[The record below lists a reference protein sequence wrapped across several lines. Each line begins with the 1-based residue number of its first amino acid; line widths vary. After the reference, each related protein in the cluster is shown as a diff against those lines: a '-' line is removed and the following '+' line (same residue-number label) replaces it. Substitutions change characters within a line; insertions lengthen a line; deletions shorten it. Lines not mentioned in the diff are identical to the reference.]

1 MYYLLEYNIKDMKIT
16 YSKLHSFDVPYII
29 PLIIPFEYLIPRSIC
44 VIILLI
50 VSTYVFIKYH
60 PLTINKFFFMIFLFS
75 LYGVTSI
82 IYTKDAS
89 STYTISK
96 EFFLVLLPCLAYSNF
111 IDNTNDKEKNV
122 ILSIKL
128 FVFSTLICT
137 IICWII
143 DTRNGYIWF
152 RLGESLFNMKGTLT
166 YFSYYLICC
175 STGLSLLITIEKS
188 IVKKIFYIAMNV
200 FIISSTYLTAVRKG
214 IILIVFF
221 NLIYVLLLVFK
232 RKNIVKTTIKIF
244 IVFIFVL
251 IFSYIIYINLDQTSL
266 VFRRFINLYNEI
278 FGGSL
283 DNADSSL
290 ITRMNL
296 RMSAIRCFT
305 EYPLIGYGFGAFR
318 NYAYKTIG
326 ISLYAHNNYLELL
339 ASTGIIGFILYYSAF
354 IVLIRK
360 IFSKMK
366 NQNLL
371 KWGLAFIIMRL
382 LGDYGEVSYLSLS
395 YMFFLT
401 IISNLYYN
409 SKIKKGDLR

>member
-1 MYYLLEYNIKDMKIT
+1 MYYVLEYNIKDMKIK
-16 YSKLHSFDVPYII
+16 YSKLHSFDIPHII
-29 PLIIPFEYLIPRSIC
+29 PLIIPFEYLIPRSMC

-60 PLTINKFFFMIFLFS
+60 LLTINKFFFMIFLFS
-75 LYGVTSI
+75 LYGVTTI
-82 IYTKDAS
+82 LYTKDAS

-128 FVFSTLICT
+128 FVFSTIICT

-175 STGLSLLITIEKS
+175 STGLSLLITMEKS
-188 IVKKIFYIAMNV
+188 IVKKIFYLAMNI
-200 FIISSTYLTAVRKG
+200 FIIFSTYLTAVRKG
-214 IILIVFF
+214 IILIAFF

-232 RKNIVKTTIKIF
+232 RKNIVKTAIKIF

-251 IFSYIIYINLDQTSL
+251 ILFYIIYINLDHTSL

-290 ITRMNL
+290 IIRMNL
-296 RMSAIRCFT
+296 KMSAIRCFT

-339 ASTGIIGFILYYSAF
+339 ASTGLIGFILYYSAF

-366 NQNLL
+366 NQNSL

-409 SKIKKGDLR
+409 SKIKRGT